1 LEVEYAELKRRTT
14 EELVPKF
21 KALKERL
28 KAEVEAKEA
37 LEAKVIEKAEE
48 QQT

>member
-1 LEVEYAELKRRTT
+1 LKRRTT